1 MFKLT
6 VYNFFKS
13 ADQEC
18 TGSRLG
24 MANGDIQ
31 DSQLSSSSTAGGGHT
46 MAESRLD
53 DTTRAWCAGANNA
66 NQWAQVDLG
75 GPTRV
80 TGVITQGRYES
91 GQWVTYYKVLY
102 SLDGS
107 NFDYV
112 EDSEGNEKVI
122 NTHQNSS

>member
-1 MFKLT
+1 
-6 VYNFFKS
+6 
-13 ADQEC
+13 
-18 TGSRLG
+18 
-24 MANGDIQ
+24 MANDDIQ

-53 DTTRAWCAGANNA
+53 NTIRAWCAGANNA

-75 GPTRV
+75 APMTV

-91 GQWVTYYKVLY
+91 AQWVTYYKVLY
-102 SLDGS
+102 GLDGS

-112 EDSEGNEKVI
+112 DDSEGNDKVI
-122 NTHQNSS
+122 NTQQGCS